1 MIKFE
6 KIEAYGW
13 EPAIRG
19 MRNSH
24 DSWDKSDSV
33 WVECLEASSD
43 EYIFVERA
51 GEQGFWVGPV
61 DQELM
66 LRLSRAGSDHRKF
79 MRMINVYMD
88 IVAPM
93 YWWKEMDT
101 YAIGKVQNSCSTMHS
116 ITKNKFT
123 IYDFSHDNLDTNRD
137 LVMHNPNEYHF
148 SSFDFL
154 KLTVDVLNQ
163 WRERYLVALKTEEE
177 TGLPAKDIWWQ
188 IIQLL
193 PSSYNQR
200 RTVMLNYEVLRNIYH
215 ARKNHKL
222 DEWRAFC
229 RVIEV
234 LPFSELITGANH
246 PTITVNGKDV
256 LMSVNAYCKV
266 NGLDAVEDIPVI
278 EKHNVTCKEEK
289 DNV

>member
-1 MIKFE
+1 MIKIKNLE
-6 KIEAYGW
+6 VYGW

-24 DSWDKSDSV
+24 NSWDKSDSL
-33 WVECLEASSD
+33 WIEGFDASSR

-51 GEQGFWVGPV
+51 GEQNFWVGPA

-66 LRLSRAGSDHRKF
+66 TKLARAGSDHRKF
-79 MRMINVYMD
+79 MRMIQVYVD
-88 IVAPM
+88 ITAPR
-93 YWWKEMDT
+93 YWWPEMDT
-101 YAIGKVQNSCSTMHS
+101 YSVGKVQNSCSTMHS
-116 ITKNKFT
+116 ITKREFT
-123 IYDFSHDNLDTNRD
+123 LDDFSHEHLDDESTDAMLD
-137 LVMHNPNEYHF
+137 LIE
-148 SSFDFL
+148 L
-154 KLTVDVLNQ
+154 LNK
-163 WRERYLVALKTEEE
+163 WRERYLVAVKTEEH

-222 DEWRAFC
+222 DEWRIFC
-229 RVIEV
+229 DWIDGI
-234 LPFSELITGANH
+234 LPFSELITDAGVRMA
-246 PTITVNGKDV
+246 T
-256 LMSVNAYCKV
+256 MSPSEYRKV
-266 NGLDAVEDIPVI
+266 NGMPPVDDIPVI
-278 EKHNVTCKEEK
+278 EKHNVTCKEEN